1 MICVCVCK
9 CVCVCVCVCMLARK
23 IAEGGMSDDDD
34 GLDEMMQQY
43 DASIKKKKL
52 AVSKK
57 IGEKKRSSC
66 IICSRPPRMPE
77 IGKEHPSMMYN
88 KCKIYTCVRAKQW
101 RVLPRPDIYPNDVKF
116 SWGESPTKK
125 WQELIQYVK
134 HTKIPKTWF
143 KRAKR

>member
-1 MICVCVCK
+1 
-9 CVCVCVCVCMLARK
+9 MLARK

-43 DASIKKKKL
+43 KDKNNASIKKKKL
-52 AVSKK
+52 TVSKK
-57 IGEKKRSSC
+57 PAAKTPEPKMGSKIEEKKRSSC

-116 SWGESPTKK
+116 NWGESPRKK

-134 HTKIPKTWF
+134 HPEIPKTWV
-143 KRAKR
+143 KKANR